1 MAVDPRFSTMP
12 LRARNIDTLYR
23 EAGQVMATRTTEE
36 WEKLLTEADIPVGR
50 VNNLKD
56 LKNDPH
62 EYENLIDDPKLASVK
77 TRLAQGIPANPAP
90 LAVLPKDSPHHRA
103 NQGKK

>member
-1 MAVDPRFSTMP
+1 MRF
-12 LRARNIDTLYR
+12 
-23 EAGQVMATRTTEE
+23 
-36 WEKLLTEADIPVGR
+36 LLPAITILVLSALPVES
-50 VNNLKD
+50 K
-56 LKNDPH
+56 PH
-62 EYENLIDDPKLASVK
+62 EHENLIDDPKLASVK